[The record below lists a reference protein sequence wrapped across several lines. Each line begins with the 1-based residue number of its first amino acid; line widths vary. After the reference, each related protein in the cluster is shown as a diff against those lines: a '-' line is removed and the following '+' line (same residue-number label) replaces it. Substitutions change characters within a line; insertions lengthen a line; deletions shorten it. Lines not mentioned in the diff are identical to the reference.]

1 MGFRYIGSKS
11 KIISHVLKKISSIV
25 ADGAHVVDLMCG
37 TAAVSSAL
45 KEAGYAVTAADVMTF
60 SYHHARVA
68 LLLNESPI
76 FENAADFIVEH
87 LPMCERSLLPQSPY
101 EQMLNC
107 LNNVEPVKG
116 YFWKEF
122 SADGNPKNADN
133 PRNYFTPENAMKI
146 DALRYCIKQLR
157 EKNLINDIEHS
168 LLLHDLIMAANDIAN
183 IAGTYGHYLSKTI
196 SRAKVPIILTPT
208 PFNRVDTGK
217 QHTILH
223 GFAEDLASQIKADL
237 CYIDPPYVKRQY
249 AANYHV
255 LETLARE
262 DEPEAIGVSGLR
274 PWRDQ
279 HSKFCT
285 KTQIRDSFDKVFT
298 GMQCPHFLVSY
309 SEDGLLSIDELE
321 SLFSKYGKVKT
332 TKLDHKRF
340 KSNDS
345 KLHENITEYIIHL
358 IKK

>member
-11 KIISHVLKKISSIV
+11 KIIGHVLKKIANIV
-25 ADGAHVVDLMCG
+25 EDGAHVVDLMCG
-37 TAAVSSAL
+37 TATVSSAL
-45 KEAGYAVTAADVMTF
+45 KESGYAVTAVDIMTF

-68 LLLNESPI
+68 LLLNEAPE
-76 FENAADFIVEH
+76 FEGASDFMAKH
-87 LPMCERSLLPQSPY
+87 LPTQQMSLLPQTRY
-101 EQMLNC
+101 EQMLDC
-107 LNNVEPVKG
+107 LNNIKPVNG
-116 YFWKEF
+116 YFWQEF
-122 SADGNPKNADN
+122 SVAGKPKNSDI

-146 DALRYCIKQLR
+146 DALRARIKQLY
-157 EKNLINDIEHS
+157 ENKQISDIEHS

-196 SRAKVPIILTPT
+196 ARAKSPITLTPT
-208 PFNRVDTGK
+208 LFSRVDTGK
-217 QHTILH
+217 VNSVLQ
-223 GFAEDLASQIKADL
+223 GFAEDLARQISADL

-285 KTQIRDSFDKVFT
+285 KTQIRDSFDKVIT
-298 GMQCPHFLVSY
+298 GMNCPHFLVSY

-321 SLFSKYGKVKT
+321 SLFDNYGKVKT
-332 TKLDHKRF
+332 TRIVHKRF

-358 IKK
+358 KKK